1 MSNKELVLGYLEK
14 VNSKVFS
21 DFPKEITSL
30 VDGKH
35 GVYALYK
42 RDRLYYVGLA
52 TNLKNRVKHHLKDR
66 HEGKWDSFS
75 LYLVRKSDHIKEL
88 ESLILRIADPKGNKV
103 KGRLPNADNMSQ
115 TLKSRIKNRQEK
127 SLNIVLNLSHRP
139 SAGKP
144 VHKSIREKKISGRPP
159 TLAPYAGKRFELQ
172 KVYKGKTYM
181 ASVLTDGTVV
191 YNGQRFSSPSLAAA
205 TAIGRAVNG
214 WWFWRYKNDEGKWVK
229 LDALRKDRD

>member
-1 MSNKELVLGYLEK
+1 MRNKELVLGYLEK

-30 VDGKH
+30 ADNKH

-103 KGRLPNADNMSQ
+103 KGRLPNADNMAQ
-115 TLKSRIKNRQEK
+115 TLKRRIKNRQEK
-127 SLNIVLNLSHRP
+127 NLNVVLNLSHKP
-139 SAGKP
+139 SAKKVP
-144 VHKSIREKKISGRPP
+144 RKSVVKKKAVGRTP
-159 TLAPYAGKRFELQ
+159 TLAPYAGKRFALQ
-172 KVYKGKTYM
+172 KVYKGKTYK
-181 ASVLTDGTVV
+181 ASVLSDGTVV
-191 YNGQRFSSPSLAAA
+191 YNGQRFSSPSLAAYA
-205 TAIGRAVNG
+205 VVGRPTNG
-214 WWFWRYKNDEGKWVK
+214 WWFWRYKNADGEWVK
-229 LDALRKDRD
+229 LDTLRK